1 METIKFYEPLSTL
14 NYESEHLILFTLRY
28 EDATAQLISNIGG
41 NVTGLDLLNTDFYTG
56 FTVPAN
62 HELTKKYA
70 VLEED
75 DDRAHRSVEEVIFHY
90 PDGNKFYMDIED
102 SASYVVGI
110 QVIEYMPDG
119 DGED

>member
-1 METIKFYEPLSTL
+1 METIKFYEPMGTL
-14 NYESEHLILFTLRY
+14 NFESEHLILFTFRY

-41 NVTGLDLLNTDFYTG
+41 NVTGLDLLNTDFDTG
-56 FTVPAN
+56 FTVPVN

-70 VLEED
+70 VIEEGET
-75 DDRAHRSVEEVIFHY
+75 RPHGSVEEVIFHY
-90 PDGNKFYMDIED
+90 PSGEKFFMDIED

-110 QVIEYMPDG
+110 QIVEYMPDG